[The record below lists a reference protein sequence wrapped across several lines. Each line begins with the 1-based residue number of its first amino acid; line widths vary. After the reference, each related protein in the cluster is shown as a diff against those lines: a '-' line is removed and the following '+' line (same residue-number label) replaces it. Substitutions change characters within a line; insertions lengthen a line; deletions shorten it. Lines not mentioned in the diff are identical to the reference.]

1 LGINDLKPGF
11 PGESVEGEID
21 MAEVKTELLPLLSL
35 NNGVVL
41 PGMVVTIPLDREEA
55 RWR

>member
-1 LGINDLKPGF
+1 
-11 PGESVEGEID
+11 

-41 PGMVVTIPLDREEA
+41 PRCQRCHKEMGTEQVSG
-55 RWR
+55 